1 MIDLFYPQL
10 ASGAIAHY
18 PIRKSSSTR
27 TVTNV
32 LPGGSIVL
40 YPDDAARRTTW
51 SWDYVGITLDEA
63 ALLRSFFQACD
74 GPLRPFTFLD
84 PAGNLLSAGSNIRD
98 PAWQLSSALA
108 LSDLPGPIAGAGAFT
123 VVNQSQAIQEIK
135 QTLNIPS
142 SYAYCF
148 SLYARSVTQQ
158 SMTLFR
164 SSLHSEELVPFEIGP
179 DWKRVWSAGSLQ
191 DQTSGL
197 SVGLRIHAGQQVSL
211 SAAQLQAQPSLS
223 PYRIGLQTGSIYTN
237 AHWAIEELNIQY
249 LGPNSC
255 AVSVAIEASV

>member
-1 MIDLFYPQL
+1 MSDLFYPQL
-10 ASGAIAHY
+10 ATGAIAHY

-51 SWDYVGITLDEA
+51 NWDYVGITLGEA
-63 ALLRSFFQACD
+63 ALLKSFFQACD

-158 SMTLFR
+158 SMTLLR

-191 DQTSGL
+191 DQTNGL

-211 SAAQLQAQPSLS
+211 SAA
-223 PYRIGLQTGSIYTN
+223 
-237 AHWAIEELNIQY
+237 
-249 LGPNSC
+249 
-255 AVSVAIEASV
+255 